1 MDYNDEN
8 VKKAVEVLQSFLAV
22 TKTTTKFTQ
31 QNAESLGLSL
41 LQLGIVNHLN
51 STPGLTLK
59 ELTQK
64 LQSSKSTVSIN
75 VDGLVE
81 IGYVKRQPSSD
92 DRREVNLFLTDEGEE
107 VSKKSIKNAYSYR
120 AMILALEKMED
131 KDVNQLLNLHNQ
143 LLSHLEKVEL

>member
-92 DRREVNLFLTDEGEE
+92 DRREVNLFLTVEGIE
-107 VSKKSIKNAYSYR
+107 VSNKSIKNAYSYR